1 MRVSGFGLWQCRW
14 ARKKLS
20 LLSLVACALVL
31 SAAMFACGSSED
43 PLSGA
48 IVEPAEASPTPVPT
62 VALATDPLPASQT
75 VPGRVPALSSRTD
88 LGSLPSLSE
97 LVEQVRPAVASIAI
111 ESLARGLFFDFTD
124 EGAGTGIV
132 VRSDGYLV
140 TNSHVVEAAD
150 SIIVSLANGESYPA
164 RVVGTDKLTDLAVIK
179 IEAEGLTP
187 ATFGD
192 SDTLQVGDWVLA
204 LGNALALKGGPSVTL
219 GIVSA
224 RGRTVVTDG
233 SEDLYDMIQT
243 DAAIND
249 GNSGGPL
256 VSLAGEVIG
265 VNTAIMRQAQGI
277 GFTVSSN
284 VAMPIIE
291 SLIERGRVI
300 RPLIGLGGRDVTPAL
315 ASRHG
320 LKVNE
325 GYIVTTM
332 RRNGPAY
339 RAGVRPG
346 DVIVSLDNQ
355 TTPDAATFLTLLW
368 SHDVGDVVEVEYV
381 RGSDTRTTTV
391 ELVERTQ

>member
-31 SAAMFACGSSED
+31 SAAMFACGGSED

-75 VPGRVPALSSRTD
+75 VPGRIPALSTRTD
-88 LGSLPSLSE
+88 LGSLPSLAE

-300 RPLIGLGGRDVTPAL
+300 RPLIGPRRTRRHTGIGKQARPEGQRGIHSDHHEKERPRLPGGR
-315 ASRHG
+315 ASG
-320 LKVNE
+320 
-325 GYIVTTM
+325 
-332 RRNGPAY
+332 
-339 RAGVRPG
+339 
-346 DVIVSLDNQ
+346 
-355 TTPDAATFLTLLW
+355 
-368 SHDVGDVVEVEYV
+368 
-381 RGSDTRTTTV
+381 
-391 ELVERTQ
+391 

>member
-1 MRVSGFGLWQCRW
+1 ML
-14 ARKKLS
+14 
-20 LLSLVACALVL
+20 
-31 SAAMFACGSSED
+31 ACGNSED

-48 IVEPAEASPTPVPT
+48 IVEPAPALPTPVPT
-62 VALATDPLPASQT
+62 VAVATDPLPIDQS
-75 VPGRVPALSSRTD
+75 VPGRVSPLSSSTD
-88 LGSLPSLSE
+88 LGALPSLAE
-97 LVEQVRPAVASIAI
+97 LVEHVRPAVASIAI
-111 ESLARGLFFDFTD
+111 ESVARGLFFDFTD

-132 VRSDGYLV
+132 VRPDGYIV

-150 SIIVSLANGESYPA
+150 SIIVSLANGQSYPA
-164 RVVGTDKLTDLAVIK
+164 RVVGKDRLTDLAVIK
-179 IEAEGLTP
+179 IDAEGLTP

-192 SDTLQVGDWVLA
+192 SDTLRVGDWVLA

-224 RGRTVVTDG
+224 RGRTVITDG
-233 SEDLYDMIQT
+233 AEDLYDMIQT

-256 VSLAGEVIG
+256 VSLDGEVIG
-265 VNTAIMRQAQGI
+265 INTAIMRQAQGI

-300 RPLIGLGGRDVTPAL
+300 RPLIGVGGRDVTPAL
-315 ASRHG
+315 ASRHD

-332 RRNGPAY
+332 TRNGPAY
-339 RAGVRPG
+339 RAGIRPG
-346 DVIVSLDNQ
+346 DVIVSLDRQ
-355 TTPDAATFLTLLW
+355 PTPDAASFLTLLW
-368 SHDVGDVVEVEYV
+368 SREVGDVVDIEYV

-391 ELVERTQ
+391 ELVERTN